1 MVIFRYLNKHREL
14 IPLAMIMTTT
24 LSGMAFTGINALRR
38 SDITINRWNNP
49 EPWEKVDP
57 TKPQKLISIHQQW
70 KPIEELEEIRKLTK
84 G

>member
-1 MVIFRYLNKHREL
+1 MVVFQYLKKHREL
-14 IPLAMIMTTT
+14 IPLAMIMTAT

-38 SDITINRWNNP
+38 SDIIIDRWNNP

-57 TKPQKLISIHQQW
+57 TKPQKLLSIHQQW
-70 KPIEELEEIRKLTK
+70 KPIKELEEIRKLTK